1 MTLNGHKVFFQDRTL
16 TVAGLALG
24 AGGHLHAVNGRLNV
38 SAAPVRPG
46 GGARTTDESG
56 QVWIA
61 G

>member
-1 MTLNGHKVFFQDRTL
+1 MTLNGHKVFFQDHTL
-16 TVAGLALG
+16 TVADLDLG
-24 AGGHLHAVNGRLNV
+24 VGGHLQAVNGRLNV
-38 SAAPVRPG
+38 SAAPVCSG